1 MHLVTP
7 MYNLIECSSNYSE
20 TAGSLWFYSKD
31 EATNF
36 NNKIE
41 NTDFLNLSS
50 VRLNYWETQK
60 FRPIQMMLKIEKCNN
75 WCPIEIFE

>member
-1 MHLVTP
+1 
-7 MYNLIECSSNYSE
+7 MYNLIKCSSNYSE
-20 TAGSLWFYSKD
+20 TAASLWFYSKD

-60 FRPIQMMLKIEKCNN
+60 FRPIQMMLKIEKCST

>member
-20 TAGSLWFYSKD
+20 TAGNIWFYLKD

-41 NTDFLNLSS
+41 NTDVLNLSS
-50 VRLNYWETQK
+50 VRLNY
-60 FRPIQMMLKIEKCNN
+60 
-75 WCPIEIFE
+75 